1 VLSKTDEKLM
11 SRKLVIEQ
19 TAKNLKKL
27 PDHKLREV
35 SDYVDFLLERVEED
49 ELRNHMTQ
57 AVSESRAFSFLEEE
71 EEIYND
77 SDLKIIYKINEER

>member
-1 VLSKTDEKLM
+1 M

-19 TAKNLKKL
+19 TTKNLEKL

-35 SDYVDFLLERVEED
+35 SDYVNFLLERVEED

-57 AVSESRAFSFLEEE
+57 AVSESKAFSFLEEE
-71 EEIYND
+71 EEIYSD
-77 SDLKIIYKINEER
+77 SDLKIIYK